1 MDNNQEELLLWRQ
14 YNDYL
19 EGITEENIGEFLNF
33 VLWQRQQSK
42 DKTSVT
48 SPQATTIEL
57 EFAEEFS
64 NHPQLDAVLH

>member
-19 EGITEENIGEFLNF
+19 EGITAENIGEFLNF
-33 VLWQRQQSK
+33 VLWQQQQSK

-57 EFAEEFS
+57 EFSEEFS
-64 NHPQLDAVLH
+64 NCLKLDAVLH